1 MLWSVWACCSE
12 LQPVRS
18 QYTEIE
24 RGGERKTQG
33 YRHRRTEA
41 GVKGKKV
48 KTGGGGLL
56 NVNYSVLNPGS

>member
-24 RGGERKTQG
+24 RDGERKTQR

-41 GVKGKKV
+41 GVRGKKV
-48 KTGGGGLL
+48 KTGGLL
-56 NVNYSVLNPGS
+56 NVNYSVLNPES